1 MIDSED
7 REFLKGSNSSTE
19 MLQYLSSK
27 YNRPAEVCEA
37 QLAQVKRLSPAK
49 TDRNMIR
56 NIMKFQTVHR
66 DLSRYAA
73 ASKVDSYFINSVRHI
88 LLTDGSSEDADS
100 DADSDDSMDSKF

>member
-1 MIDSED
+1 
-7 REFLKGSNSSTE
+7 
-19 MLQYLSSK
+19 MLNYLSGK

-49 TDRNMIR
+49 TDRDMIR

-73 ASKVDSYFINSVRHI
+73 ASKVDSYFINSIRHI
-88 LLTDGSSEDADS
+88 LLTDVELKRYLREHECYLVRHLRK
-100 DADSDDSMDSKF
+100 SKAA